1 MVSSCTSAR
10 CTKCGRKRKTAQDIV
25 SMRDSYVMDFD
36 LVEALWS
43 PLESS
48 RGWSSVQQAPSSLSS
63 PSPPSKTIHI
73 DVVTEVYDSDDAAT
87 SPNGRKRQKP
97 DQQTGQKRSSRREDH
112 LSMTRFMQNFARG
125 MASAFGTHISV
136 RPRKVGRKAYL
147 NDLELGDRRAPRS
160 LLHGV
165 LPSAPR
171 IRVFFLRMGGKPAP
185 LSPEQHPLA
194 PSRHENRPSPYYP
207 VIPNSF
213 MLRY

>member
-1 MVSSCTSAR
+1 
-10 CTKCGRKRKTAQDIV
+10 
-25 SMRDSYVMDFD
+25 MDFD

-43 PLESS
+43 PLEPS
-48 RGWSSVQQAPSSLSS
+48 RGWSNGVQPAPLLSS
-63 PSPPSKTIHI
+63 PSPPSKIIHI
-73 DVVTEVYDSDDAAT
+73 DVVTEAYDSDDASA
-87 SPNGRKRQKP
+87 SPNSRKRQKP
-97 DQQTGQKRSSRREDH
+97 DQQTGQGQSRSTRREDH
-112 LSMTRFMQNFARG
+112 LSMARFMQNFARG
-125 MASAFGTHISV
+125 MASAFGTHITI

-147 NDLELGDRRAPRS
+147 NDFELSERRASRS

-194 PSRHENRPSPYYP
+194 PTRHENRASLCYP
-207 VIPNSF
+207 VVPNSF